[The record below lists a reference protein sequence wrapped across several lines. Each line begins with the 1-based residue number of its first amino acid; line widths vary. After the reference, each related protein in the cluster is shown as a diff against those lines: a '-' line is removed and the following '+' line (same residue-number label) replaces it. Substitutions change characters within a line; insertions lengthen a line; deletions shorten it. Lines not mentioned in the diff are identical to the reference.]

1 MPKGLPKTAFDL
13 YKSAMEIGLERAVFR
28 DTKTKLTFYLAC
40 EAFYPKMN
48 GAYFFTDE
56 TDPHDYFFEVR
67 DFSRLE
73 IIGQIPLPQKRPNLA
88 ALRKQSR
95 QDRTSKFQIITYHK
109 RCRREE

>member
-1 MPKGLPKTAFDL
+1 MPEEPKTAFDL
-13 YKSAMEIGLERAVFR
+13 YASAMEESLSRVVFR
-28 DTKTKLTFYLAC
+28 DKETGHTFYLAC

-73 IIGQIPLPQKRPNLA
+73 IIGQIHSPPKDP
-88 ALRKQSR
+88 
-95 QDRTSKFQIITYHK
+95 T
-109 RCRREE
+109 